1 MLVQST
7 RTTVKSKLRLHHI
20 RTGCILMHDIRKHR
34 IRRGVATLDYALVMG
49 IILPLATILFWVC
62 PQIMNLVYEM
72 TCVLMGAPFP

>member
-7 RTTVKSKLRLHHI
+7 KTTVKSKLRTHGV
-20 RTGCILMHDIRKHR
+20 RTRL